1 MSSPEWTPAPSVTAL
16 FETALA
22 GNKWAG
28 TNAPTA
34 GPRTEK
40 ALPSGNAKF
49 QLYSLATPVRYAF
62 FVKRIVMISHS
73 LNFAHLIQNDLER
86 TKG

>member
-1 MSSPEWTPAPSVTAL
+1 MSAPEWTPGSSIAAL

-28 TNAPTA
+28 TNAPTS
-34 GPRTEK
+34 GPRTDK

-49 QLYSLATPVRYAF
+49 QLYSLATPVRH
-62 FVKRIVMISHS
+62 VS
-73 LNFAHLIQNDLER
+73 L
-86 TKG
+86 KKS